1 MKILKFLHA
10 SNFQLHI
17 PVTCWSTPF
26 LEKRAVSNSANDPVD
41 EPARVP
47 DPAVALSLERT
58 ESWLFG
64 AAFPELPPTLNEECL
79 AAPWKSAE
87 RVFDLALAQNVD
99 FMLLTGDVLQPD
111 LTGIRGLV
119 FLIGQ
124 FNRLRERGISVYWKL
139 EHPIE
144 EWMLPNFRFRENVF
158 LFPSNE
164 THIKKFRLTDSP
176 KNIFIASWNSSRPDF
191 SRYDFSKLADGKLPP
206 VQTIALCPNEETFL
220 NAAESDFQKSSP
232 KWAGTFFENQIS
244 FQESEEGIFESKIQY
259 ETPISTV
266 SYVALTENQ
275 DRLTLRREFPQT
287 SQSDETVPTILHT
300 PGPIQ
305 HRSPDIWE
313 AHKPIQPAGV
323 SIVQRDLDGDLPP
336 SLQFF
341 PTETLAWRFLEREIP
356 ADVLTWE
363 SLQNWLAAALKEEF
377 PANIPAEA
385 QLPERTLVYWRLTS
399 EKQEQTRFLRQIFQE
414 TMKTSGI
421 QSKNENHKTPALL
434 KSLRE
439 AGKSLPA
446 RPWTVCVAPNR
457 EGLIP
462 YSWEQGESML
472 SDFLRLSQF
481 HLKNSSKEGRQNIS
495 APENFVPHS
504 LDLNETLTD
513 EQLAAGLEVMGRLD
527 PTEEKAFLELAE
539 ILGAQAFVET
549 QEGGRKK

>member
-10 SNFQLHI
+10 SNFQLHM

-26 LEKRAVSNSANDPVD
+26 WEKREVSNSANDSVD
-41 EPARVP
+41 ELAGTPGPVP
-47 DPAVALSLERT
+47 TLSLERT
-58 ESWLFG
+58 GSWLFG
-64 AAFPELPPTLNEECL
+64 AAFPELPPALSEECL
-79 AAPWKSAE
+79 SAPWKSAE

-99 FMLLTGDVLQPD
+99 FLLLTGDVLQPD

-139 EHPIE
+139 ERSIE
-144 EWMLPNFRFRENVF
+144 EWMLPNFRFPENVF

-164 THIKKFRLTDSP
+164 THIKKFRLADSP
-176 KNIFIASWNSSRPDF
+176 KNIFIASWNSPRPDF

-206 VQTIALCPNEETFL
+206 AQTIALCPDEETFL
-220 NAAESDFQKSSP
+220 SAAESDLQKTST
-232 KWAGTFFENQIS
+232 KWTGTFFENQIS
-244 FQESEEGIFESKIQY
+244 FQESDEGVFESKFQT

-266 SYVALTENQ
+266 SYVALTENR
-275 DRLTLRREFPQT
+275 DRLTLRREFPKT
-287 SQSDETVPTILHT
+287 SQSDEMVPTILHT

-313 AHKPIQPAGV
+313 TRKPLQPAGV
-323 SIVQRDLDGDLPP
+323 SIVQLDLDGDLAP

-356 ADVLTWE
+356 TDVLTWE
-363 SLQNWLAAALKEEF
+363 SLRNWLINALKEEF
-377 PANIPAEA
+377 PANIPAETT
-385 QLPERTLVYWRLTS
+385 LPDRALVYWRLTAK
-399 EKQEQTRFLRQIFQE
+399 KQEQTRFLRQLFQE
-414 TMKTSGI
+414 TMKTSGV
-421 QSKNENHKTPALL
+421 QSQNENLKMASLL
-434 KSLRE
+434 KSLRD
-439 AGKSLPA
+439 AGKPLPA
-446 RPWTVCVAPNR
+446 RPWSVCIAPNR
-457 EGLIP
+457 GGLIP

-481 HLKNSSKEGRQNIS
+481 HLKNPSKDGGSNILV
-495 APENFVPHS
+495 PENFVPHS

-527 PTEEKAFLELAE
+527 AAEEKAFLELAG
-539 ILGAQAFVET
+539 ILGAQAFAET
-549 QEGGRKK
+549 QEGDRKK